1 MGQWWPRSWHLG
13 PSTGTLN
20 PLMRSYTHLVAA
32 RRRRPRAPQPGPVGQ
47 AACLSE
53 TPVAFVRWYL
63 CRIETFIAC
72 AGEKWAFVVQFLG
85 AEVSSVS
92 VVPC

>member
-1 MGQWWPRSWHLG
+1 MTAPISNG
-13 PSTGTLN
+13 PTTTRLHHYAGH
-20 PLMRSYTHLVAA
+20 Y
-32 RRRRPRAPQPGPVGQ
+32 
-47 AACLSE
+47 CLSE